1 VAPVYQ
7 CWLKNEVGKNE
18 LIKNKIY
25 YLSVYISC
33 YFQILATVKCA
44 ILILMFAV
52 ILMVFASKMH
62 HYTLI
67 VTLIIK
73 ETCLYS
79 EMALNLEYM
88 NIDMKICTNM
98 TFMVIHENLENYLN
112 DSDSLHSLLHLT
124 T

>member
-1 VAPVYQ
+1 
-7 CWLKNEVGKNE
+7 
-18 LIKNKIY
+18 
-25 YLSVYISC
+25 
-33 YFQILATVKCA
+33 
-44 ILILMFAV
+44 
-52 ILMVFASKMH
+52 MVFASKMH